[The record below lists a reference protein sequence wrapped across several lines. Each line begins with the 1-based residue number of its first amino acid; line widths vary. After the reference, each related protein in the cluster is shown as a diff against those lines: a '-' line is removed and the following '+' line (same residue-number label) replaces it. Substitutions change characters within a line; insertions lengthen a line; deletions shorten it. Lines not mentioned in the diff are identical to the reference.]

1 MEEEKKKLREGNSA
15 RARFFRRKDELF
27 GPDGGVKALHAVI
40 YKDGNPENGPSDEG
54 NKAMEAIMPFFKD
67 VRSSIDALNS
77 NPDDE
82 SAFSTGVQRLEA
94 LKAKQD
100 EILPK

>member
-1 MEEEKKKLREGNSA
+1 MDSEKAKLREGDSA

-40 YKDGNPENGPSDEG
+40 YKDGNPENGPSEEG
-54 NKAMEAIMPFFKD
+54 NRAMETIMPFFKD
-67 VRSSIDALNS
+67 VRSSIDALNAS
-77 NPDDE
+77 PDDE
-82 SAFSTGVQRLEA
+82 SAYALGVQRLEA
-94 LKAKQD
+94 LKSKQD